1 MGNSACEIT
10 VGLKKYWVVKMVHK
24 AAFRIVD
31 LDGDVV
37 AEVKKKKKKK
47 ISIINPHNVNFYYKI
62 LIFVYIYR

>member
-1 MGNSACEIT
+1 MGNSACEVT

-37 AEVKKKKKKK
+37 AEVKKKKKF
-47 ISIINPHNVNFYYKI
+47 SIINPHNVNF
-62 LIFVYIYR
+62 